1 MVNMPVLSKA
11 QLFGSLSRP
20 ALDEIKKELSPEVKD
35 LLRDELNIQQ
45 GFIEGLGRTIDN
57 TPNNF
62 KRQLR
67 RKLDDDSLMVT
78 PSRKG
83 KGGNYPDTDR
93 PKVLDK
99 NSLMV
104 ALNSHLDM
112 FIDIKKEFD
121 KIPTLVMAQFLEG
134 QLEDSN
140 SIREYVADDVAD
152 LIIDRPRMVDY
163 IRTAI
168 DTLREVIKR
177 LKGQKTPKKENPEFI
192 KSLTKLLENY
202 AESPIQEFWMN
213 EFNELNKITDLRNQ
227 KNVNRFL
234 KAYDS
239 SMRRNSE
246 NDEGRQSGGLSQ
258 KVLDILNADYDGDTG
273 IDILKE
279 VLKKVGMKVR
289 VFTIKDEP
297 KLTEYFSLSLS
308 KLLDSIENAM
318 NTNAGKKEIEIFF
331 KHSESKLKDYADLV
345 ENRLL
350 DLLDD
355 EEEFEFYYN
364 EVPTKEADAKL
375 YPELELP
382 EKHEGAYVGIAD
394 IKNEAYKREIETTTQ
409 QYAFLYYVGKLRGI
423 ELDSSLLT
431 NEISNDY
438 SEDKLPEIFEEVKDY
453 YTSITEEEE

>member
-382 EKHEGAYVGIAD
+382 KEHEGAYVGIAD

>member
-1 MVNMPVLSKA
+1 MPVLSKA

-35 LLRDELNIQQ
+35 LLRDELKIQQ

-62 KRQLR
+62 KQQLR

-78 PSRKG
+78 PSRRG
-83 KGGNYPDTDR
+83 KGANYPDTDR

-99 NSLMV
+99 NSVMV

-112 FIDIKKEFD
+112 FVSIKSEFD
-121 KIPTLVMAQFLEG
+121 KIPTLIMAQFLEG
-134 QLEDSN
+134 QLEDSD
-140 SIREYVADDVAD
+140 SIREYVSDDVAD

-177 LKGQKTPKKENPEFI
+177 LKGQKTPKKESPEFI

-227 KNVNRFL
+227 KNVNKFL
-234 KAYDS
+234 KAYENSGRNEDEN
-239 SMRRNSE
+239 RRG
-246 NDEGRQSGGLSQ
+246 GRLSQ

-279 VLKKVGMKVR
+279 VLKK
-289 VFTIKDEP
+289 
-297 KLTEYFSLSLS
+297 
-308 KLLDSIENAM
+308 N
-318 NTNAGKKEIEIFF
+318 
-331 KHSESKLKDYADLV
+331 
-345 ENRLL
+345 
-350 DLLDD
+350 
-355 EEEFEFYYN
+355 
-364 EVPTKEADAKL
+364 
-375 YPELELP
+375 
-382 EKHEGAYVGIAD
+382 
-394 IKNEAYKREIETTTQ
+394 
-409 QYAFLYYVGKLRGI
+409 
-423 ELDSSLLT
+423 
-431 NEISNDY
+431 
-438 SEDKLPEIFEEVKDY
+438 
-453 YTSITEEEE
+453 

>member
-1 MVNMPVLSKA
+1 MPVLSKA

-35 LLRDELNIQQ
+35 LLRDELKIQQ

-57 TPNNF
+57 TPNKF
-62 KRQLR
+62 KQQLR
-67 RKLDDDSLMVT
+67 RKLDDDALMVT
-78 PSRKG
+78 PSRRG
-83 KGGNYPDTDR
+83 KGANYPDTDR

-99 NSLMV
+99 TGLMV

-121 KIPTLVMAQFLEG
+121 KIPALIMAQFREG
-134 QLEDSN
+134 QLEDFN

-152 LIIDRPRMVDY
+152 LLIDRPRMPDY
-163 IRTAI
+163 VRTAI
-168 DTLREVIKR
+168 DTLKEIIKR

-202 AESPIQEFWMN
+202 AESPIREFWFN
-213 EFNELNKITDLRNQ
+213 EFNEVNKITDLRNQ

-234 KAYDS
+234 TSY
-239 SMRRNSE
+239 E
-246 NDEGRQSGGLSQ
+246 NGKLSVR
-258 KVLDILNADYDGDTG
+258 VLDILNADYDGDTG

-279 VLKKVGMKVR
+279 ILKKLGMKVR
-289 VFTIKDEP
+289 VFAIKDEP

-345 ENRLL
+345 EERLL

-364 EVPTKEADAKL
+364 EVPTKEVDAKL

-382 EKHEGAYVGIAD
+382 KEHEGAYVGIAD

-453 YTSITEEEE
+453 YTSIAEEEE

>member
-35 LLRDELNIQQ
+35 LLRDELKIQQ

-62 KRQLR
+62 KQQLR

-78 PSRKG
+78 PSRRG
-83 KGGNYPDTDR
+83 KGANYPDTDR

-99 NSLMV
+99 NSVMV

-112 FIDIKKEFD
+112 FVSIKSEFD
-121 KIPTLVMAQFLEG
+121 KIPTLIMAQFLEG
-134 QLEDSN
+134 QLEDSD
-140 SIREYVADDVAD
+140 SIREYVSDDVAD

-177 LKGQKTPKKENPEFI
+177 LKGQKTPKKESPEFI

-227 KNVNRFL
+227 KNVNKFL
-234 KAYDS
+234 KAYENSGRNEDEN
-239 SMRRNSE
+239 RRG
-246 NDEGRQSGGLSQ
+246 GRLSQ

-375 YPELELP
+375 YPELKLP
-382 EKHEGAYVGIAD
+382 KKHEGAYVGIAD

-409 QYAFLYYVGKLRGI
+409 QYAFLYYVGKLRGV

-438 SEDKLPEIFEEVKDY
+438 SEDKLDEIFEEVKDY
-453 YTSITEEEE
+453 YTSIMEEEE

>member
-1 MVNMPVLSKA
+1 MPVLSKA

-35 LLRDELNIQQ
+35 LLRDELKIQQ

-57 TPNNF
+57 TPNKF
-62 KRQLR
+62 KQQLR
-67 RKLDDDSLMVT
+67 RKLDDDALMVT
-78 PSRKG
+78 PSRRG
-83 KGGNYPDTDR
+83 KGANYPDTDR

-99 NSLMV
+99 TGLMV

-121 KIPTLVMAQFLEG
+121 KIPALIMAQFREG
-134 QLEDSN
+134 QLEDFN

-152 LIIDRPRMVDY
+152 LLIDRPRMPDY
-163 IRTAI
+163 VRTAI
-168 DTLREVIKR
+168 DTL
-177 LKGQKTPKKENPEFI
+177 KE
-192 KSLTKLLENY
+192 
-202 AESPIQEFWMN
+202 
-213 EFNELNKITDLRNQ
+213 
-227 KNVNRFL
+227 
-234 KAYDS
+234 
-239 SMRRNSE
+239 
-246 NDEGRQSGGLSQ
+246 
-258 KVLDILNADYDGDTG
+258 
-273 IDILKE
+273 ILKK
-279 VLKKVGMKVR
+279 LGMKVR
-289 VFTIKDEP
+289 VFAIKDEP

-345 ENRLL
+345 EERLL

-364 EVPTKEADAKL
+364 EVPTKEVDAKL

-382 EKHEGAYVGIAD
+382 KEHEGAYVGIAD

-453 YTSITEEEE
+453 YTSIAGEEE

>member
-1 MVNMPVLSKA
+1 MPVLSKA

-35 LLRDELNIQQ
+35 LLRDELKIKQ
-45 GFIEGLGRTIDN
+45 GFIEGLGMTIDN

-62 KRQLR
+62 KQQLR

-78 PSRKG
+78 PSRRG
-83 KGGNYPDTDR
+83 KGANYPDTDR
-93 PKVLDK
+93 AKVLDK

-140 SIREYVADDVAD
+140 SIREYVSDDVAD

-364 EVPTKEADAKL
+364 EVPTKEVDAKL

-431 NEISNDY
+431 NEISNNY
-438 SEDKLPEIFEEVKDY
+438 SEDKLDGIFEEVKDY